1 MSTSSAI
8 RLLIADDHVLLTDM
22 LEAHLKKLGP
32 EVQIEKAI
40 NLAETLTFAN
50 GEASFDLVILDL
62 RMPGMNG
69 LAGMKAVRKHFPG
82 IPIAVMSGEATAE
95 NAKNAYDAGAIGFIP
110 KTIGGRAMLNAVQ
123 LMLSGERYFPVGL
136 SDAAAA
142 GRPVAAGAAL
152 QGIAALTA
160 RERDVLR
167 LLVSG
172 SPNGE
177 IGRKL
182 GIETVTVALH
192 LRNIYRKLGVE
203 SRTQAVKLCME
214 SGQDI

>member
-1 MSTSSAI
+1 MPASAI

-22 LEAHLKKLGP
+22 LEAHLRKLGP
-32 EVQIEKAI
+32 DVQIEKAV
-40 NLAETLTFAN
+40 NLADTLVFAN
-50 GEASFDLVILDL
+50 NTAAFDLVILDL

-69 LAGMKAVRKHFPG
+69 LAGLKAVRQQFPNT
-82 IPIAVMSGEATAE
+82 PIAVMSGEATAE

-136 SDAAAA
+136 GEAASPAVKPGA
-142 GRPVAAGAAL
+142 SGAAL

-160 RERDVLR
+160 REREVLR
-167 LLVSG
+167 LLMSG
-172 SPNGE
+172 AANGE
-177 IGRKL
+177 IGRQL

-192 LRNIYRKLGVE
+192 LRNVYRKLGVE

>member
-1 MSTSSAI
+1 MSGSAI

-22 LEAHLKKLGP
+22 LESHLKKLGP
-32 EVQIEKAI
+32 DVQIEKATT
-40 NLAETLTFAN
+40 LAETLAFAGGGN
-50 GEASFDLVILDL
+50 AFELVILDL

-69 LAGMKAVRKHFPG
+69 LAGLKAVRQQFPG
-82 IPIAVMSGEATAE
+82 TPISVMSGEATAE
-95 NAKNAYDAGAIGFIP
+95 NARNAYDAGAVGFIP

-136 SDAAAA
+136 
-142 GRPVAAGAAL
+142 GEVKPVSGKPTGLGTPAR
-152 QGIAALTA
+152 GIASLTA

-172 SPNGE
+172 APNGV
-177 IGRKL
+177 IGREL

-192 LRNIYRKLGVE
+192 LRNVYRKLGVE

>member
-1 MSTSSAI
+1 MPASAI

-22 LEAHLKKLGP
+22 LEAHLRKLGP
-32 EVQIEKAI
+32 EVQIEKAV
-40 NLAETLTFAN
+40 NLSETLVFASDT
-50 GEASFDLVILDL
+50 AKFDLVILDL

-69 LAGMKAVRKHFPG
+69 LAGLKAVRQQFPNT
-82 IPIAVMSGEATAE
+82 PIAVMSGEVTAE

-136 SDAAAA
+136 GEAAPSAPKPSA
-142 GRPVAAGAAL
+142 SGSAPL
-152 QGIAALTA
+152 GIAALTA

-167 LLVSG
+167 LLMSG
-172 SPNGE
+172 AANGE
-177 IGRKL
+177 IGRQL

-192 LRNIYRKLGVE
+192 LRNVYRKLGVE

>member
-1 MSTSSAI
+1 MSASAI

-32 EVQIEKAI
+32 DVEIAKAI
-40 NLAETLTFAN
+40 NLSETLAFA
-50 GEASFDLVILDL
+50 GGAAAFDLVILDL

-69 LAGMKAVRKHFPG
+69 LAGLKAVRQQFPG
-82 IPIAVMSGEATAE
+82 APVAVMSGEATAE

-110 KTIGGRAMLNAVQ
+110 KTIGGRAMLNAVH

-136 SDAAAA
+136 GEAAPGAGKPAAA
-142 GRPVAAGAAL
+142 GAVSG
-152 QGIAALTA
+152 GIAALTA

-167 LLVSG
+167 LLLSG
-172 SPNGE
+172 APNGD
-177 IGRKL
+177 IGRQL

-192 LRNIYRKLGVE
+192 LRNVYRKLGVE